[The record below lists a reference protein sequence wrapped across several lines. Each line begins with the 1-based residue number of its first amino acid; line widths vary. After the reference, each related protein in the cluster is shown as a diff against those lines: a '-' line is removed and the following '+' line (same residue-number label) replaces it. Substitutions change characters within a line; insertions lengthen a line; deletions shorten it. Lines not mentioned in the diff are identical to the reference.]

1 MLNYF
6 PLKYFTN
13 IVNLLD
19 FIVNLVYFCATLV
32 KQVDYA
38 LSSEFNKEYLP

>member
-6 PLKYFTN
+6 SLKYFTN

-19 FIVNLVYFCATLV
+19 FIVNLVYFCTTLV
-32 KQVDYA
+32 KQVDYS
-38 LSSEFNKEYLP
+38 LSSVLKRVSA